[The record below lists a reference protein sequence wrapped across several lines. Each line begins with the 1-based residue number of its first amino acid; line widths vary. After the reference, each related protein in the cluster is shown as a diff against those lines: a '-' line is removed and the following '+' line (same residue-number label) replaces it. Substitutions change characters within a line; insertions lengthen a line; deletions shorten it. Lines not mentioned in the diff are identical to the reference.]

1 MHGIVYISLYIINSR
16 GGAGLPMKRLF
27 KASLFGYNRKQVN
40 GYILNLRK
48 DYERELSKKKD
59 RMLELSQE
67 NRDLKSKLIEYEER
81 LSDYEEREKFISK
94 ALVKA
99 EESAQSIMKECYRRV
114 DMEKYKI
121 KQEQEKWKI
130 REREIIR
137 QLLEFQKEAYS
148 LMESFQSEINYLT
161 SKELIQLHNDED
173 KSDDKEEIL
182 NVSSM

>member
-1 MHGIVYISLYIINSR
+1 
-16 GGAGLPMKRLF
+16 
-27 KASLFGYNRKQVN
+27 
-40 GYILNLRK
+40 
-48 DYERELSKKKD
+48 
-59 RMLELSQE
+59 MLELSQE

-121 KQEQEKWKI
+121 KQEQEKWKM

>member
-1 MHGIVYISLYIINSR
+1 
-16 GGAGLPMKRLF
+16 MKRLF
-27 KASLFGYNRKQVN
+27 KTSLFGYNRKQVN
-40 GYILNLRK
+40 GYVLSLRK

-67 NRDLKSKLIEYEER
+67 NRDLKSKLLEYEER
-81 LSDYEEREKFISK
+81 LSDYEEREIFISK

-99 EESAQSIMKECYRRV
+99 EESAQAIMKECYHRI

-121 KQEQEKWKI
+121 KQEQEKWKT

-137 QLLEFQKEAYS
+137 QLLAFQQEAYS

-161 SKELIQLHNDED
+161 SKELIKLQNED
-173 KSDDKEEIL
+173 KADVKDEEIL

>member
-1 MHGIVYISLYIINSR
+1 
-16 GGAGLPMKRLF
+16 MKRLF
-27 KASLFGYNRKQVN
+27 KTSLFGYNRKQVN
-40 GYILNLRK
+40 GYVLSLRK

-59 RMLELSQE
+59 RMFELSQE
-67 NRDLKSKLIEYEER
+67 NRDLKSKLLEYEER
-81 LSDYEEREKFISK
+81 LSDYEEREIFISK

-99 EESAQSIMKECYRRV
+99 EESAQAIMKECYHRI

-121 KQEQEKWKI
+121 KQEQEKWKT

-137 QLLEFQKEAYS
+137 QLLAFQQEAYS

-161 SKELIQLHNDED
+161 SKELIKLQNED
-173 KSDDKEEIL
+173 KADVKDEEIL

>member
-1 MHGIVYISLYIINSR
+1 
-16 GGAGLPMKRLF
+16 MKRLF

-40 GYILNLRK
+40 GYLLSLRK